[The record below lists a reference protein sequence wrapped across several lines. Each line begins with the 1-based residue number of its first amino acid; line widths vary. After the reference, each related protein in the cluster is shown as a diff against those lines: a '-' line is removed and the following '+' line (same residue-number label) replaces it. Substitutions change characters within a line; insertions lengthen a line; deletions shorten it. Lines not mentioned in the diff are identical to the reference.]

1 MFPRLIVWSTFLTKK
16 DRVSCVSNNYQE
28 WEDDDFDMEDDTPQP
43 RQAESNDLVRQLRKA
58 QRIAEKRAK
67 ELEGELQTL
76 RTAQRD
82 TVIKSVLESKGLNP
96 KVARFV
102 PADLE
107 PTEDALSQWV
117 TEYADVFGLT
127 SSQEVGQA
135 SPDLATLRQIDS
147 VTQGAVT
154 PDKIENLLLR
164 LDQAGS
170 ADEII
175 NMIHGSN

>member
-1 MFPRLIVWSTFLTKK
+1 M
-16 DRVSCVSNNYQE
+16 SNNYQE
-28 WEDDDFDMEDDTPQP
+28 YEDDDFDLDDDTPQP

-58 QRIAEKRAK
+58 QRTAEKRAK
-67 ELEGELQTL
+67 ELEVELSSL
-76 RTAQRD
+76 RSAQREN
-82 TVIKSVLESKGLNP
+82 VIKSVLESKGLNP

-102 PADLE
+102 PADID

-127 SSQEVGQA
+127 SSQDVNQVK
-135 SPDLATLRQIDS
+135 PDLATLRQIDA

-175 NMIHGSN
+175 NMIHGSD

>member
-1 MFPRLIVWSTFLTKK
+1 M
-16 DRVSCVSNNYQE
+16 
-28 WEDDDFDMEDDTPQP
+28 DDEP
-43 RQAESNDLVRQLRKA
+43 RQESNDLVRQLRKA
-58 QRIAEKRAK
+58 QRVAEKRAK
-67 ELEGELQTL
+67 ELEAELQTL

-82 TVIKSVLESKGLNP
+82 TVIKSVLETKGLNP

-102 PADLE
+102 PTDIEA
-107 PTEDALSQWV
+107 TEEALTQWV
-117 TEYADVFGLT
+117 SEYGDVFGLT
-127 SSQEVGQA
+127 A
-135 SPDLATLRQIDS
+135 SNSAQGTPDLATLRQIDA

-175 NMIHGSN
+175 DMIHGSN